1 MYRDR
6 RIQNKVAT
14 SSFTLPVATVLMVL
28 IWLAGGITYTI
39 QGEENSYWQKLH
51 ESVSVYITDSLL
63 GLICSLVAGYLLVEL
78 NNSNALIRIRTRL
91 TTTSY
96 IMLLSAMTFLHPFQ
110 KGQFIVICMLLSYH
124 ILLRSYQQFRPEGY
138 IFFSFLFLSAG
149 SIFFCQL
156 LYLVPFYFLCMGL
169 YFRSLTLKSL
179 FAGLLGSLLPYI
191 GLFTYAYY
199 FKGDVYV
206 LPKIWTY
213 LTTFQPV
220 DYSCLNEHQLA
231 SFALIVLLSLIGI
244 VHYLR
249 THFQDKIRIRM
260 TFYFFIVMDVL
271 YILMIALM
279 PQYFNTLVFILLMNS
294 SPLIAHY
301 FALTHTR
308 VTNIVFIV
316 CVVLLMFLTIYNLWI
331 PSLSSF

>member
-1 MYRDR
+1 M
-6 RIQNKVAT
+6 
-14 SSFTLPVATVLMVL
+14 SSFTLPIAAVLMVL
-28 IWLAGGITYTI
+28 IWLAGGITYSI
-39 QGEENSYWQKLH
+39 QGEENAYWQRLH
-51 ESVSVYITDSLL
+51 ESVRVYITDSLL
-63 GLICSLVAGYLLVEL
+63 GLICSFVAGYLLVEL

-124 ILLRSYQQFRPEGY
+124 ILLRSYQQYRPEGY
-138 IFFSFLFLSAG
+138 IFFSFLFVGVG

-156 LYLVPFYFLCMGL
+156 LYILPVYYLCMGL
-169 YFRSLTLKSL
+169 YFRSLTFRSV
-179 FAGLLGSLLPYI
+179 FAGLLGILLPYI

-199 FKGDVYV
+199 FKNDLYAI
-206 LPKIWTY
+206 PKIWTY
-213 LTTFQPV
+213 LTTFRPV
-220 DYSCLNEHQLA
+220 DYTCLNEHQTA
-231 SFALIVLLSLIGI
+231 SFAFAVLLSLIGV

-260 TFYFFIVMDVL
+260 TFYFFILMNFI

-279 PQYFNTLVFILLMNS
+279 PQYFNTLIFVYLMNC

-301 FALTHTR
+301 FALTHTK
-308 VTNIVFIV
+308 VTNVVFITSI
-316 CVVLLMFLTIYNLWI
+316 VLLAFLTIYNLWI